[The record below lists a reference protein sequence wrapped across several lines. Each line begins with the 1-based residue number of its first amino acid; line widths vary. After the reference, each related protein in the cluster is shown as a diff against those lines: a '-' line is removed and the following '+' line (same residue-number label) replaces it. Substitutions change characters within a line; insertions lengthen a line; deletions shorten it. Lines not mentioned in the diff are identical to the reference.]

1 MHRAAAFALGVCT
14 CLLVATAYGDQSL
27 RYQKRALRFEGVRDF
42 PVAGHHF
49 DLRSALVDYTEP
61 ATAAGERLALRFYL
75 ERAAEVHITVREL
88 DLKTYYWLDKVV
100 PATPWQA
107 GFGNVFEW
115 SSRDVFQRVSGL
127 ELSDL
132 GAVVRL
138 GRAEPS
144 LDEHVAPA
152 ILYRRSPPERVRG
165 YVFSF
170 HLRNDSTATSSVFR
184 DGADQ
189 PLERKRFSR
198 QRGGTVLSVRWDAS
212 AAAAGDYSLVL
223 EGMELATNKPV
234 RQTVRFYHQPMV
246 R

>member
-1 MHRAAAFALGVCT
+1 LALGVCA
-14 CLLVATAYGDQSL
+14 CLLAATAHGDQSL

-49 DLRSALVDYTEP
+49 ELRSALVDHAEP
-61 ATAAGERLALRFYL
+61 ATAVGERLALRFYL
-75 ERAAEVHITVREL
+75 EQPAEVHITVREL
-88 DLKTYYWLDKVV
+88 DLKTYYWLDKVT
-100 PATPWQA
+100 PAAPWRT

-115 SSRDVFQRVSGL
+115 PGGDVLERIPNL

-152 ILYRRSPPERVRG
+152 ILYQRAPPERAGG
-165 YVFSF
+165 YIFSF
-170 HLRNDSTATSSVFR
+170 HLRNDSTVTSSVFR
-184 DGADQ
+184 DGSDQ

-212 AAAAGDYSLVL
+212 AAAAGRYSLVL

-234 RQTVRFYHQPMV
+234 RQTVRFYHQPIV